1 VQPGLS
7 EEFIGGRGVGE
18 GVGGVVGCEQVL
30 DDGAGFPE
38 GDVGVVGVGD
48 GGDAAVGVD
57 GFEGFW
63 RILLLGLALDSLSVS
78 SSTRG
83 SRGLQPTLVQNAKVH
98 ELGLVGDV
106 QLVEDDGDFPWVGAL

>member
-38 GDVGVVGVGD
+38 GDVVVVWVGD

-63 RILLLGLALDSLSVS
+63 RVLLLGLASSLREVWFGGAGDCSLPWCRTLKSMSSVS
-78 SSTRG
+78 
-83 SRGLQPTLVQNAKVH
+83 
-98 ELGLVGDV
+98 
-106 QLVEDDGDFPWVGAL
+106 